1 MAVAI
6 AFPESN
12 SSLGPT
18 EDGVGYILPVH
29 QGSEVLGLSQIISCW
44 KLTPEEV
51 QEVAQTGKVWLRVLG
66 GHPPVAVQGDS
77 PFETVKES
85 A

>member
-1 MAVAI
+1 MAVPI

-12 SSLGPT
+12 SALGPT
-18 EDGVGYILPVH
+18 KGGIGCILSIH
-29 QGSEVLGLSQIISCW
+29 QGSEEEGLPQIISCW

-51 QEVAQTGKVWLRVLG
+51 QEVARTGKVWLLVLG
-66 GHPPVAVQGDS
+66 GHPPVSIEGQS
-77 PFETVKES
+77 PFDSVKEG

>member
-12 SSLGPT
+12 SALGPT
-18 EDGVGYILPVH
+18 EGGVGYILPVH
-29 QGSEVLGLSQIISCW
+29 AGSASEGLPQIISCW

-51 QEVAQTGKVWLRVLG
+51 QEVVKTGKVWLRVLG
-66 GHPPVAVQGDS
+66 GHPPVLVQGDS
-77 PFETVKES
+77 PFEPASKS